1 LFILFSHKRLNK
13 PTGAGILDCAP
24 SDERIESKERL
35 GMPSPLSASAAL
47 SALGSASAI
56 ELDHPRQRLEQEVV
70 ELFDEFRLPLLRY
83 LSSFGLPLADSEEV
97 LQEVFLS
104 LFQHLQRGKSRE
116 NLQGWLFR
124 VAHNLGLK
132 RRYRAGRD
140 LERGTATPAIDPAP
154 SPEDQMVSNQIRQRA
169 LQVVKALPEQDRRC
183 LILRAEGLRYRE
195 IAGILDMSLG
205 AVSLSL
211 SRSLARIARSTER

>member
-1 LFILFSHKRLNK
+1 
-13 PTGAGILDCAP
+13 
-24 SDERIESKERL
+24 
-35 GMPSPLSASAAL
+35 MPSPLADSAAL
-47 SALGSASAI
+47 PVLRSVAS
-56 ELDHPRQRLEQEVV
+56 DVDRPRQRLEQEVV
-70 ELFDEFRLPLLRY
+70 ELFDEFRFPLLRY
-83 LSSFGLPLADSEEV
+83 LSSFGLPLADGEEV

-116 NLQGWLFR
+116 NLRGWLFR

-140 LERGTATPAIDPAP
+140 VERRTAAPAVDPAP
-154 SPEDQMVSNQIRQRA
+154 NPEDQMLTNQVRQRA
-169 LQVVKALPEQDRRC
+169 LQVANALPEQDRRC
-183 LILRAEGLRYRE
+183 LFLRAEGLRYRE

-211 SRSLARIARSTER
+211 TRSLARIARSTQR